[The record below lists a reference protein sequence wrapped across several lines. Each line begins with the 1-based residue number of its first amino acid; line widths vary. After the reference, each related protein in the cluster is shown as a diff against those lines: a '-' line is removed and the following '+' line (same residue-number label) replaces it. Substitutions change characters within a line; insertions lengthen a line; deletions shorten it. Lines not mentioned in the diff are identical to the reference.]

1 VESMSEIVLGT
12 SDVAAMRPRWQ
23 RLLDPARPT
32 RAGAWQVG
40 AGPAIRIVPAKRIA
54 SRHLSCDLNRAR
66 ARKRSFTPMAPSRGS
81 RDRLRPLI
89 RASAT
94 ERSTTARPPVVAQVE
109 RTGCPMCVYKFGR
122 AEMGERVPDSCGPPD
137 RIRRRPGHG
146 RSPLFHQRVDKP
158 PPAAPALDLAGPPRR
173 GLHGDTGSGGQDV
186 PSPQSPPPS

>member
-1 VESMSEIVLGT
+1 MSPPCDHGGSGCWI
-12 SDVAAMRPRWQ
+12 Q
-23 RLLDPARPT
+23 PAR
-32 RAGAWQVG
+32 RA
-40 AGPAIRIVPAKRIA
+40 PAPGRSALDRRYESSLRKRIA